1 MYVSN
6 KISPELAVDN
16 AATKN
21 IEIILTNKEQYIIF
35 NYNARL
41 VLTYNQL
48 IDIDRVCGD
57 YSFKLKV
64 DLKNNKYTLNDFN
77 LSYNFDDCPVPQGL
91 DEYSNNDIPTQG
103 QGQNQSKLSQL
114 KDNAYNLVSNNP
126 TAVAGVATTG
136 LLSGTA
142 LALFLTG
149 ILGGKRKR
157 KQQKQQKITVSKKR
171 KTQRRRR
178 NKTIKKRK

>member
-1 MYVSN
+1 MN
-6 KISPELAVDN
+6 M
-16 AATKN
+16 
-21 IEIILTNKEQYIIF
+21 
-35 NYNARL
+35 
-41 VLTYNQL
+41 
-48 IDIDRVCGD
+48 
-57 YSFKLKV
+57 
-64 DLKNNKYTLNDFN
+64 
-77 LSYNFDDCPVPQGL
+77 
-91 DEYSNNDIPTQG
+91 PTEG
-103 QGQNQSKLSQL
+103 QIQNQSKLSQL

-157 KQQKQQKITVSKKR
+157 KQQKQRKITVSKKR
-171 KTQRRRR
+171 KTQRRLRKR

>member
-1 MYVSN
+1 VPHDDN
-6 KISPELAVDN
+6 QSPDN
-16 AATKN
+16 
-21 IEIILTNKEQYIIF
+21 
-35 NYNARL
+35 
-41 VLTYNQL
+41 
-48 IDIDRVCGD
+48 DM
-57 YSFKLKV
+57 
-64 DLKNNKYTLNDFN
+64 
-77 LSYNFDDCPVPQGL
+77 P
-91 DEYSNNDIPTQG
+91 
-103 QGQNQSKLSQL
+103 NQSKLNQL